1 MGGCLLHEFSKRTSF
16 IPPWCERKNSWLS
29 LSSCRCHKQHKPPK
43 THNEKKTNK
52 SSTKL
57 DPLESA
63 IKIAAAAQKE
73 AKIKS
78 TSKRRSSYYY
88 FTHEAILCHILQKPT
103 KKQHSMCYVLST
115 HLLSFSFRTLNFI
128 PRTKHHAFFF
138 SLFLGWFVCFTNMS
152 SLFISHKQ
160 QTFYPNKKKLPP
172 STITTLGF

>member
-1 MGGCLLHEFSKRTSF
+1 
-16 IPPWCERKNSWLS
+16 
-29 LSSCRCHKQHKPPK
+29 
-43 THNEKKTNK
+43 
-52 SSTKL
+52 L

-63 IKIAAAAQKE
+63 IKIAAAAQIE

-128 PRTKHHAFFF
+128 PPTKPHAFF
-138 SLFLGWFVCFTNMS
+138 SLAFFGLVCLFFCLFHKYVFVVHLSQTTN
-152 SLFISHKQ
+152 I
-160 QTFYPNKKKLPP
+160 LP
-172 STITTLGF
+172 